1 MNSTLLRLR
10 TIVALAVLFL
20 PLPIGI
26 MQYVGEESI
35 YAIKTY
41 EMFHSGQ
48 LGITTLYGREW
59 PHGVLF
65 HWLAIPLAELLG
77 WSHLDIAIRSIS
89 VMASM
94 LSAAVAAGMARWLFP
109 QHAHAPWLA
118 AAIYLSMGEVAF
130 WYGWLGHVDALFAM
144 FIFAAIAALWRALA
158 ERRLG
163 WWLVALISIDL
174 AFLTKNITAFAFFG
188 LAGLVLMKR
197 LHRFDILR
205 SWPFLLA
212 GAVAL
217 FVPFAFQHLTQTA
230 ASTGSISQT
239 LLWDIPRA
247 LVGGG
252 WQGLIKHVVGQPVVL
267 LFRALPIS
275 LFLLYLWLRE
285 RPHWRLGET
294 EKTLAWIIFVCFVPV
309 WFPSG
314 TSPRYLVPLYGLVAL
329 LLTALL
335 LQLERARLRQAMT
348 LMLVVV
354 MVKLPYSLFILP
366 ALKDWRPGNDIKAVA
381 HEVLDQIG
389 DAPLYTRNQVPD
401 GYSIA
406 AYIDVWRLREPV
418 LWYRGQRGVYVLAQQ
433 PSRFG
438 RLVRSWRLRGD
449 VVYLYHVPR

>member
-1 MNSTLLRLR
+1 
-10 TIVALAVLFL
+10 
-20 PLPIGI
+20 
-26 MQYVGEESI
+26 
-35 YAIKTY
+35 
-41 EMFHSGQ
+41 
-48 LGITTLYGREW
+48 
-59 PHGVLF
+59 
-65 HWLAIPLAELLG
+65 
-77 WSHLDIAIRSIS
+77 
-89 VMASM
+89 
-94 LSAAVAAGMARWLFP
+94 
-109 QHAHAPWLA
+109 
-118 AAIYLSMGEVAF
+118 
-130 WYGWLGHVDALFAM
+130 
-144 FIFAAIAALWRALA
+144 
-158 ERRLG
+158 
-163 WWLVALISIDL
+163 VALISIDL

-205 SWPFLLA
+205 SWSFLLA

-252 WQGLIKHVVGQPVVL
+252 WQGLIKHVVGQPAVL

-418 LWYRGQRGVYVLAQQ
+418 LWYRGQRDVYVLAQQ

-449 VVYLYHVPR
+449 IVYLYHVPR